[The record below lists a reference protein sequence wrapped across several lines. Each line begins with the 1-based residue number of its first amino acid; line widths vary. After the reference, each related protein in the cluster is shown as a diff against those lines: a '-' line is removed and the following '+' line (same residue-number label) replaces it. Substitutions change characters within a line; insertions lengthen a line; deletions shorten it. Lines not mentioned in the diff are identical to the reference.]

1 LRSIAAVR
9 QLHPQQDSE
18 NPMRHI
24 AKTVAGM
31 PTTDG
36 AGVKLRRVIGTPQ
49 LDLIDPFLML
59 DEFGSDDP
67 EAWIAG
73 FPDHPHR
80 GFETVTIML
89 EGRVK
94 HADSVGNR
102 GVIEA
107 GDVQWMTAGR
117 GIIHSEMPER
127 AEGRLRGFQLW
138 VNLPGTLKMTPPR
151 YQDVSAARI
160 ASVARDGATVRVIA
174 GEAFGTEGAASTL
187 IPVRLLDV
195 AIAPD
200 ATFVVDVP
208 DAHSC
213 FAYVYEDAVSGV
225 DKSGNSRELERG
237 TLAVLEGTGGA
248 RLSAGSAGAKV
259 LFANAAPI
267 GEAIARYGPFVM
279 NTREELVKAFEDYS
293 NGELDRVSA

>member
-1 LRSIAAVR
+1 
-9 QLHPQQDSE
+9 
-18 NPMRHI
+18 MRYI

-31 PTTDG
+31 PATDG
-36 AGVKLRRVIGTPQ
+36 AGVKLKRVIGTPQ

-67 EAWIAG
+67 DSWIAG

-89 EGRVK
+89 DGRVK
-94 HADSVGNR
+94 HSDSVGNR

-138 VNLPGTLKMTPPR
+138 VNLPGTLKMSAPR
-151 YQDVSAARI
+151 YQDVGAARI
-160 ASVARDGATVRVIA
+160 ASVAHGDATVRVIA
-174 GEAFGTEGAASTL
+174 GEAFGTRGAASTL
-187 IPVRLLDV
+187 FPVRLLDV
-195 AIAPD
+195 AIA
-200 ATFVVDVP
+200 AGGTFEIEVG

-213 FAYVYEDAVSGV
+213 FAYVYEGALSGV
-225 DKSGNSRELERG
+225 DEAGKTRSLGRG
-237 TLAVLEGTGGA
+237 TLAVLEGTGGVK
-248 RLSAGSAGAKV
+248 LSAAASGAKV
-259 LFANAAPI
+259 LFADALPI
-267 GEAIARYGPFVM
+267 GEPIARYGPFVM

-293 NGELDRVSA
+293 NGALDRVSA

>member
-1 LRSIAAVR
+1 
-9 QLHPQQDSE
+9 
-18 NPMRHI
+18 MRHI

-31 PTTDG
+31 PATDG
-36 AGVKLRRVIGTPQ
+36 AGVKLKRVIGTPQ

-67 EAWIAG
+67 SGWIAG

-89 EGRVK
+89 DGRVK
-94 HADSVGNR
+94 HHDSVGNS

-138 VNLPGTLKMTPPR
+138 VNLPGALKMTAPR
-151 YQDVSAARI
+151 YQDVSAGKI
-160 ASVARDGATVRVIA
+160 PSVIREGSTVRVIA
-174 GEAFGTEGAASTL
+174 GEAFGTRGAANTL

-195 AIAPD
+195 AIESGA
-200 ATFVVDVP
+200 AFEVEVP
-208 DAHSC
+208 DPHSC
-213 FAYVYEDAVSGV
+213 FAYLYEGAVSGV
-225 DKSGNSRELERG
+225 DRAGNARSVERG
-237 TLAVLEGTGGA
+237 MLALLEGAGGV
-248 RLSAGSAGAKV
+248 RVIAGDAGAKV
-259 LFANAAPI
+259 LLADAQPI
-267 GEAIARYGPFVM
+267 REPVARYGPFVM
-279 NTREELVKAFEDYS
+279 NTRDELAKAFDDYS
-293 NGELDRVSA
+293 KGALDRATV